1 MGDEV
6 CVYLYVAV
14 VDWCVCVCTGEEP
27 DVTGRK
33 AAEELFRNIE
43 HDGCVDEYLQDQVNH
58 NRLVELSASVADT
71 LIIIIILYKHTWSL
85 EATV

>member
-1 MGDEV
+1 MCLSVRSCGGLV
-6 CVYLYVAV
+6 CL
-14 VDWCVCVCTGEEP
+14 CVCTGEEP
-27 DVTGRK
+27 GVTGRK

-43 HDGCVDEYLQDQVNH
+43 HNGCVDEYLQDQVNH

-71 LIIIIILYKHTWSL
+71 QIIIIILYKHTWSL